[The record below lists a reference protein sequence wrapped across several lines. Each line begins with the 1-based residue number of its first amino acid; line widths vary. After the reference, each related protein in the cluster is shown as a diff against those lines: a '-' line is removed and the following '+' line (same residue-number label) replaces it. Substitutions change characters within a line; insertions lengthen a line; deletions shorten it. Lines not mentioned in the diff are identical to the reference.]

1 MKTPEMFFLLAPNLY
16 LSKTC
21 KIQLIEKFKKT
32 DANENATDAGGNDQ
46 PTFVLTFLKNI
57 KEARLKFSQGAL
69 TVL

>member
-1 MKTPEMFFLLAPNLY
+1 ME
-16 LSKTC
+16 
-21 KIQLIEKFKKT
+21 IQTHSTNTTQKYKT

-46 PTFVLTFLKNI
+46 PTFVLAFLKNI